1 MSWIKKI
8 FTKFQNDND
17 DEFTG
22 MDQDQPVSK
31 PLKSEK
37 SEKRDIEAKVLYQ
50 YPKGQFRF
58 PLIPDE
64 NPAPEKTKPRKE
76 RQERASQVDEIK
88 PFIKEQG
95 SLRMMNDR
103 QSGSDPLHDPYQ
115 DPVVDARST
124 FRREPNR
131 KPKEA
136 SRPNKTE
143 EPAAKFHYETRK
155 DSGPKFRQPF
165 RPTEIPSPIYAFNRP
180 PSKSKAQTNL
190 EDVEFELTG
199 FERRQA
205 VQVDQT
211 SQTDTNRLPQAPAVE
226 ALPDST
232 KAHNDVLTQE
242 IYIEDDLAETRDF
255 EVSELEEQVEQWDL
269 ESEAID
275 IILNNEPDFSHE
287 EPKIETLTEAGN
299 ELVVKEP
306 AAISYQHDQEKI
318 EVIDSHP
325 EPEEIE
331 VIDSNLEPEEIKVID
346 SHLDL
351 AETIYQDSH
360 VESEAGSQQIHEEQK
375 ETDLVPI
382 PEGSEQT
389 GLQHSPEDSEETDF
403 KQSEEESETGYQQ
416 SEEESETGYQQS
428 VEEPGTTGYQQRV
441 EETETITYQ
450 QSVEEPET
458 TDYHPIAEDVYGQPV
473 NVHSEQN
480 TDAVDPKEVS
490 DAEPSQAAE
499 PKIENKPAEQKR
511 QLPFNVLMLKQ
522 DKRKWEAR
530 NTSKYPSF
538 MTEGRK
544 TGGTEQSESKEI
556 HPDFEGSASA
566 QKNKAGEE
574 ELSSDRL
581 PDVHPV
587 QEKKQSTGEHEMLT
601 VAETQTQPEA
611 LTVSA
616 GAEEDGSK
624 AGVLSGVNPEAGPS
638 VLREEKSQAEP
649 TVANPSSIQVNGQSE
664 REVGGSPEHESTLQ
678 HDVHPAAVYDFPP
691 LDLLSPPVF
700 KAPDPEWLSEQ
711 EHMLN
716 ETLRNFNVGARV
728 VNVTQGPS
736 VTRFEVQPEPGV
748 KVNKITNLS
757 DDIKLSL
764 AAKDIRIEAPIPGKH
779 TIGIEVP
786 NHSSRPVLLS
796 EILQSAGFMDLES
809 PLSVA
814 LGLDIAGNPIV
825 TDLKKMPH
833 GLIAGATGSGKS
845 VCINTMLVSLL
856 YKAHPDEVKLL
867 LIDPKMVELAPY
879 NRIPHL
885 VSPVITDVKAATASL
900 KWAVE
905 EMERRYE
912 LFAHTGVRDI
922 SRFNEIA
929 EKHRRFSEKLPYIV
943 IVIDELADLMMMA
956 PGDVEEAIC
965 RIAQKA
971 RACGI
976 HLIIATQRPSVDV
989 ITGLIK
995 ANVPTRIAFS
1005 VSSQVDSRT
1014 IIDIGGAEKLLG
1026 RGDMLFLE
1034 NGSSKPFRLQGT
1046 FVTDN
1051 EIDDIVAFVREQRDP
1066 QYLFE
1071 QDELLKKAQVTED
1084 EDELFY
1090 EACEFVIDQG
1100 GASTSSVQRRF
1111 KIGYNRA
1118 ARLIEMMEQQGFIS
1132 EGKGSKPR
1140 DVLITAADLEAFQES
1155 SAFN

>member
-8 FTKFQNDND
+8 FTVFQNDDDIND
-17 DEFTG
+17 IE
-22 MDQDQPVSK
+22 QEQPVSK
-31 PLKSEK
+31 PLKKEQN
-37 SEKRDIEAKVLYQ
+37 EKRDIEAKVLYQ

-64 NPAPEKTKPRKE
+64 EAAPEKSKPRKGRPE
-76 RQERASQVDEIK
+76 RISQDGEIK

-95 SLRMMNDR
+95 SLRVKNER
-103 QSGSDPLHDPYQ
+103 QAESDSFHNQ
-115 DPVVDARST
+115 
-124 FRREPNR
+124 RREPAADVRNKVR
-131 KPKEA
+131 RDTAREPIEPYKPK
-136 SRPNKTE
+136 KTVE
-143 EPAAKFHYETRK
+143 SAPKFQYETRK
-155 DSGPKFRQPF
+155 GSGPKFRQPF
-165 RPTEIPSPIYAFNRP
+165 KPTEIPSPIYAFNRP
-180 PSKSKAQTNL
+180 PRKSKSQTDL
-190 EDVEFELTG
+190 EDVEYELAG
-199 FERRQA
+199 FEKNQSSTVEQIKHNEISIMSQA
-205 VQVDQT
+205 MVLKEVPVSTEVHDE
-211 SQTDTNRLPQAPAVE
+211 AV
-226 ALPDST
+226 
-232 KAHNDVLTQE
+232 TQD
-242 IYIEDDLAETRDF
+242 IYIEDDLAETLDF
-255 EVSELEEQVEQWDL
+255 EVTEVDEQVEQSEL
-269 ESEAID
+269 ETEALD
-275 IILNNEPDFSHE
+275 IILNNEPGSEYSRVDSPIDTITE
-287 EPKIETLTEAGN
+287 VELEKVAEKTVLTD
-299 ELVVKEP
+299 
-306 AAISYQHDQEKI
+306 YQHDQEEI
-318 EVIDSHP
+318 EAFGMQN
-325 EPEEIE
+325 EPEEVE
-331 VIDSNLEPEEIKVID
+331 VLEIQNSPEEVEVLEIQN
-346 SHLDL
+346 SLEE
-351 AETIYQDSH
+351 AEVNGYQKREDELN
-360 VESEAGSQQIHEEQK
+360 VQPVDI
-375 ETDLVPI
+375 TL
-382 PEGSEQT
+382 EQT
-389 GLQHSPEDSEETDF
+389 TETEDLN
-403 KQSEEESETGYQQ
+403 EESE
-416 SEEESETGYQQS
+416 
-428 VEEPGTTGYQQRV
+428 
-441 EETETITYQ
+441 
-450 QSVEEPET
+450 PE
-458 TDYHPIAEDVYGQPV
+458 
-473 NVHSEQN
+473 HSP
-480 TDAVDPKEVS
+480 DP
-490 DAEPSQAAE
+490 E
-499 PKIENKPAEQKR
+499 PKIEDKPAEPKR

-522 DKRKWEAR
+522 DKRKWEER

-544 TGGTEQSESKEI
+544 TSERQTHPDVDAPSSDDSDKKNQMMENELSAGGTSSDVLQVQQEQQPAAQQETFIVGE
-556 HPDFEGSASA
+556 SASGTE
-566 QKNKAGEE
+566 N
-574 ELSSDRL
+574 
-581 PDVHPV
+581 
-587 QEKKQSTGEHEMLT
+587 QEKTLSVEVSPVT
-601 VAETQTQPEA
+601 VSSISEVQTQVEPA
-611 LTVSA
+611 VANTSSA
-616 GAEEDGSK
+616 QMNRHFE
-624 AGVLSGVNPEAGPS
+624 
-638 VLREEKSQAEP
+638 REE
-649 TVANPSSIQVNGQSE
+649 IQSND
-664 REVGGSPEHESTLQ
+664 REAAVQPE
-678 HDVHPAAVYDFPP
+678 VHPAAVYDFPP

-922 SRFNEIA
+922 GRFNELA
-929 EKHRRFSEKLPYIV
+929 EKHRRFSDKLPYIV

-1014 IIDIGGAEKLLG
+1014 IIDISGAEKLLG

-1034 NGSSKPFRLQGT
+1034 NGSSKPFRLQGN

-1140 DVLITAADLEAFQES
+1140 DVLITAADLEALQETS
-1155 SAFN
+1155 TFN

>member
-64 NPAPEKTKPRKE
+64 NPAPEKTKPRKG
-76 RQERASQVDEIK
+76 RQERVSQVDEIK

-95 SLRMMNDR
+95 SLKMMNDR
-103 QSGSDPLHDPYQ
+103 QSGSDTLHDPHQ

-199 FERRQA
+199 FERSQA
-205 VQVDQT
+205 GQVDQT

-226 ALPDST
+226 AFPDST
-232 KAHNDVLTQE
+232 KVHNDELTKE

-318 EVIDSHP
+318 EVIDSHQEP
-325 EPEEIE
+325 EEIEVIESHLEPEEIE
-331 VIDSNLEPEEIKVID
+331 VIDSNHEPKEIKVID

-351 AETIYQDSH
+351 AEIVYQDSH
-360 VESEAGSQQIHEEQK
+360 VESEAGSQESHEEPK
-375 ETDLVPI
+375 ETYLVPI
-382 PEGSEQT
+382 PEGAGQT
-389 GLQHSPEDSEETDF
+389 GLQHSPGHSEETGSL
-403 KQSEEESETGYQQ
+403 QSEEESETGYQQ
-416 SEEESETGYQQS
+416 SEEESGTTGYQQS
-428 VEEPGTTGYQQRV
+428 VEEPK
-441 EETETITYQ
+441 
-450 QSVEEPET
+450 T
-458 TDYHPIAEDVYGQPV
+458 TDYHPVAEEVYGQPV
-473 NVHSEQN
+473 HVHSEQI
-480 TDAVDPKEVS
+480 TDTVDPNEES
-490 DAEPSQAAE
+490 DAEPSYAAE

-574 ELSSDRL
+574 ELSTDRL

-587 QEKKQSTGEHEMLT
+587 QEKEQSAGEHEILT

-611 LTVSA
+611 LTV
-616 GAEEDGSK
+616 EEDGSK
-624 AGVLSGVNPEAGPS
+624 AATLSGVNHVVAPS
-638 VLREEKSQAEP
+638 ALTEEKSQAEP
-649 TVANPSSIQVNGQSE
+649 TVENPSSIQVNGQSE

-716 ETLRNFNVGARV
+716 ETLRNFNVGAKV

-1014 IIDIGGAEKLLG
+1014 IIDISGAEKLLG

-1034 NGSSKPFRLQGT
+1034 NGSSKPFRLQGN

-1051 EIDDIVAFVREQRDP
+1051 EIDDIVAFVREQRAP

-1071 QDELLKKAQVTED
+1071 QEELLKKAQVTEE

-1140 DVLITAADLEAFQES
+1140 DVLITAADLEALQETS
-1155 SAFN
+1155 TFN

>member
-1 MSWIKKI
+1 LSWIKKI
-8 FTKFQNDND
+8 FTMFQND
-17 DEFTG
+17 DEFN
-22 MDQDQPVSK
+22 DIEQEQPVSK
-31 PLKSEK
+31 PLKKEQN
-37 SEKRDIEAKVLYQ
+37 EKRDIEAKVLYQ

-64 NPAPEKTKPRKE
+64 EAAPEKSKPRKVRPE
-76 RQERASQVDEIK
+76 KVSQDGEIK

-95 SLRMMNDR
+95 SLRVKYERHDESFHN
-103 QSGSDPLHDPYQ
+103 QSRVPAVDDKSKGRRNAAREAIEPY
-115 DPVVDARST
+115 
-124 FRREPNR
+124 
-131 KPKEA
+131 KPKKAVESA
-136 SRPNKTE
+136 P
-143 EPAAKFHYETRK
+143 KFHYETRK
-155 DSGPKFRQPF
+155 DNGPKFRQPF
-165 RPTEIPSPIYAFNRP
+165 KPTEIPSPIYAFNRP
-180 PSKSKAQTNL
+180 PIKSKTQTDL
-190 EDVEFELTG
+190 EDVEYELAG
-199 FERRQA
+199 FEKGQSSA
-205 VQVDQT
+205 VDQIKNNAININ
-211 SQTDTNRLPQAPAVE
+211 SQSMDSKEVPFTTEGHDEAV
-226 ALPDST
+226 
-232 KAHNDVLTQE
+232 TQDR
-242 IYIEDDLAETRDF
+242 YIEDDLAETQDF
-255 EVSELEEQVEQWDL
+255 EVTEVNEQLEQPELETEALDL
-269 ESEAID
+269 
-275 IILNNEPDFSHE
+275 ILNNDKNLEFVPQNESLVDAELEHE
-287 EPKIETLTEAGN
+287 AEGAEAILIQHSLEEKETSGIQDSQEEA
-299 ELVVKEP
+299 E
-306 AAISYQHDQEKI
+306 AIGYQQK
-318 EVIDSHP
+318 
-325 EPEEIE
+325 PEE
-331 VIDSNLEPEEIKVID
+331 
-346 SHLDL
+346 
-351 AETIYQDSH
+351 AEAIGYQ
-360 VESEAGSQQIHEEQK
+360 QK
-375 ETDLVPI
+375 
-382 PEGSEQT
+382 
-389 GLQHSPEDSEETDF
+389 PEDIEAD
-403 KQSEEESETGYQQ
+403 GYQQ
-416 SEEESETGYQQS
+416 SEAKPNVQPLDVAVEQTTESKGLNEESEPEHNPVSKPQ
-428 VEEPGTTGYQQRV
+428 VE
-441 EETETITYQ
+441 
-450 QSVEEPET
+450 
-458 TDYHPIAEDVYGQPV
+458 D
-473 NVHSEQN
+473 
-480 TDAVDPKEVS
+480 
-490 DAEPSQAAE
+490 
-499 PKIENKPAEQKR
+499 KPAEPKR

-522 DKRKWEAR
+522 DKRKWEER

-544 TGGTEQSESKEI
+544 TSEHQT
-556 HPDFEGSASA
+556 HPDVDAASSDVSGQKNQMLEDEFSAEVLPVQQEKPSVALQETLIVEESVSGEVTQQETISDEVSSAGVPSLSEEQTQAQPAAMKSFAPMNQQSDREEEGSS
-566 QKNKAGEE
+566 QK
-574 ELSSDRL
+574 
-581 PDVHPV
+581 
-587 QEKKQSTGEHEMLT
+587 QEMTL
-601 VAETQTQPEA
+601 QPEI
-611 LTVSA
+611 L
-616 GAEEDGSK
+616 
-624 AGVLSGVNPEAGPS
+624 
-638 VLREEKSQAEP
+638 
-649 TVANPSSIQVNGQSE
+649 
-664 REVGGSPEHESTLQ
+664 
-678 HDVHPAAVYDFPP
+678 PAAVYEFPP

-700 KAPDPEWLSEQ
+700 KAPDPEWISEQ

-922 SRFNEIA
+922 GRFNELA
-929 EKHRRFSEKLPYIV
+929 EKHRRFSDKLPYIV

-1034 NGSSKPFRLQGT
+1034 NGSSKPFRLQGN

-1051 EIDDIVAFVREQRDP
+1051 EIDDIVAFVREQRAP

-1084 EDELFY
+1084 EDELFF

-1132 EGKGSKPR
+1132 EGKGSKQR
-1140 DVLITAADLEAFQES
+1140 DVLITAADLEALQET

>member
-64 NPAPEKTKPRKE
+64 NPAPEKTKPRKG
-76 RQERASQVDEIK
+76 RQERASQIDEIK
-88 PFIKEQG
+88 PFIKEHG
-95 SLRMMNDR
+95 SLRMNER
-103 QSGSDPLHDPYQ
+103 QSESDSFHDPHQ
-115 DPVVDARST
+115 DSVVDARST
-124 FRREPNR
+124 FRREPKR
-131 KPKEA
+131 KPNEA
-136 SRPNKTE
+136 SRPKKPE
-143 EPAAKFHYETRK
+143 EPATKFHYETRK

-180 PSKSKAQTNL
+180 PSKRQTQTNL

-199 FERRQA
+199 FERSQA
-205 VQVDQT
+205 GLVEQS
-211 SQTDTNRLPQAPAVE
+211 SQTDTNRMPQAPAVE
-226 ALPDST
+226 AFPDST
-232 KAHNDVLTQE
+232 KVHNEELTQE
-242 IYIEDDLAETRDF
+242 IYIEDDLAETQDF
-255 EVSELEEQVEQWDL
+255 EVTEIEERVEQWDL

-275 IILNNEPDFSHE
+275 IILDNEPEFSHAD
-287 EPKIETLTEAGN
+287 PQIETLTEAGN

-306 AAISYQHDQEKI
+306 QALRYEPDQEKI
-318 EVIDSHP
+318 ELIDSNQV
-325 EPEEIE
+325 PEEIE
-331 VIDSNLEPEEIKVID
+331 VIDS
-346 SHLDL
+346 HLDL
-351 AETIYQDSH
+351 TETVYQESH
-360 VESEAGSQQIHEEQK
+360 VESAEAGSQQSQEETK
-375 ETDLVPI
+375 ETSLVPI
-382 PEGSEQT
+382 PEVSGQT
-389 GLQHSPEDSEETDF
+389 GLQHSLGDSEETDSL
-403 KQSEEESETGYQQ
+403 QSQ
-416 SEEESETGYQQS
+416 EESETGYQQS
-428 VEEPGTTGYQQRV
+428 VEESETIGYQQI
-441 EETETITYQ
+441 EEESETIGYQ
-450 QSVEEPET
+450 QSEKESETIGYQQSEEESET
-458 TDYHPIAEDVYGQPV
+458 TDYQPKAEDNYGQPV
-473 NVHSEQN
+473 TVHSEQI
-480 TDAVDPKEVS
+480 TETVDTNEES
-490 DAEPSQAAE
+490 DAEPSHDAE
-499 PKIENKPAEQKR
+499 PKIENKPSEHKR

-538 MTEGRK
+538 MTEERK
-544 TGGTEQSESKEI
+544 TGGSEKSESKEI
-556 HPDFEGSASA
+556 HTDFEGSSSA
-566 QKNKAGEE
+566 QKNKAAEE
-574 ELSSDRL
+574 ELSTDRL

-587 QEKKQSTGEHEMLT
+587 QEKEQSAGEHEILT
-601 VAETQTQPEA
+601 VVETQKQQEA
-611 LTVSA
+611 LTIIA
-616 GAEEDGSK
+616 GSEEDGTK
-624 AGVLSGVNPEAGPS
+624 AVTLSGVNLEEAPS
-638 VLREEKSQAEP
+638 TLSEEKSQAEP
-649 TVANPSSIQVNGQSE
+649 AAAYSSSIQVNGQSE
-664 REVGGSPEHESTLQ
+664 RGGIGSPEHESTLQ

-691 LDLLSPPVF
+691 LELLSPPVF

-711 EHMLN
+711 EQMLN
-716 ETLRNFNVGARV
+716 DTLRNFNVGARV

-922 SRFNEIA
+922 GRFNELA

-1014 IIDIGGAEKLLG
+1014 IIDISGAEKLLG

-1046 FVTDN
+1046 YVTDN
-1051 EIDDIVAFVREQRDP
+1051 EIDDIVAFVREQRNP

-1071 QDELLKKAQVTED
+1071 QEELLKKAQVTED

-1118 ARLIEMMEQQGFIS
+1118 ARLIEMMEQHGFIS

-1140 DVLITAADLEAFQES
+1140 DVLITAADLEAFQET

>member
-64 NPAPEKTKPRKE
+64 NPASEKTKPRKG

-95 SLRMMNDR
+95 SLRMTNER
-103 QSGSDPLHDPYQ
+103 QPGSDPFHDPHR

-124 FRREPNR
+124 FKREPN
-131 KPKEA
+131 KKQKEA

-180 PSKSKAQTNL
+180 PSKSQTQTNL

-199 FERRQA
+199 FERSQA
-205 VQVDQT
+205 GLVEQS
-211 SQTDTNRLPQAPAVE
+211 SQTDTNRMPQAPAVE
-226 ALPDST
+226 AFPDST
-232 KAHNDVLTQE
+232 TVHNEEQTQE
-242 IYIEDDLAETRDF
+242 IYIEDDLAETQDF
-255 EVSELEEQVEQWDL
+255 EVPEIEEQAEQWNL

-275 IILNNEPDFSHE
+275 IILDNEPESSHAISQ
-287 EPKIETLTEAGN
+287 IEMLTEAGK
-299 ELVVKEP
+299 EPVVKEP
-306 AAISYQHDQEKI
+306 EAISYQHDQEQI
-318 EVIDSHP
+318 EVIEP
-325 EPEEIE
+325 QLEPEDIDFQQVEEVHEVIVFQQTEEISETVDFQQTEESSETIDFQQKEEVLNGHSSYVQTVENQEIE
-331 VIDSNLEPEEIKVID
+331 VS
-346 SHLDL
+346 
-351 AETIYQDSH
+351 Y
-360 VESEAGSQQIHEEQK
+360 
-375 ETDLVPI
+375 
-382 PEGSEQT
+382 
-389 GLQHSPEDSEETDF
+389 
-403 KQSEEESETGYQQ
+403 
-416 SEEESETGYQQS
+416 
-428 VEEPGTTGYQQRV
+428 EEPQ
-441 EETETITYQ
+441 
-450 QSVEEPET
+450 
-458 TDYHPIAEDVYGQPV
+458 A
-473 NVHSEQN
+473 EQN
-480 TDAVDPKEVS
+480 L
-490 DAEPSQAAE
+490 DAEPVEA
-499 PKIENKPAEQKR
+499 KPAEPKR

-530 NTSKYPSF
+530 NMSKYPSF
-538 MTEGRK
+538 MTEERK
-544 TGGTEQSESKEI
+544 TGASEQSERNKQSDVEEISVIEQDHSSK
-556 HPDFEGSASA
+556 DV
-566 QKNKAGEE
+566 N
-574 ELSSDRL
+574 SSD
-581 PDVHPV
+581 V
-587 QEKKQSTGEHEMLT
+587 QLIQ
-601 VAETQTQPEA
+601 Q
-611 LTVSA
+611 
-616 GAEEDGSK
+616 D
-624 AGVLSGVNPEAGPS
+624 
-638 VLREEKSQAEP
+638 EP
-649 TVANPSSIQVNGQSE
+649 TMASSSAAPAPVKSEQEEHHSFTQVE
-664 REVGGSPEHESTLQ
+664 PLQ
-678 HDVHPAAVYDFPP
+678 TEVHPAAVYDFPP

-922 SRFNEIA
+922 SRFNELA
-929 EKHRRFSEKLPYIV
+929 EKHRRFSDKLPYIV

-1014 IIDIGGAEKLLG
+1014 IIDISGAEKLLG

-1071 QDELLKKAQVTED
+1071 QEELLKKAQVTED

-1140 DVLITAADLEAFQES
+1140 DVLITAADLEALQES

>member
-8 FTKFQNDND
+8 FTMFQNEND
-17 DEFTG
+17 DEFNDI
-22 MDQDQPVSK
+22 DQDQAVSK
-31 PLKSEK
+31 PVKNVHNN
-37 SEKRDIEAKVLYQ
+37 KRDIEAKVLYQ

-58 PLIPDE
+58 PLIPDGE
-64 NPAPEKTKPRKE
+64 QALEKTKPRKE
-76 RQERASQVDEIK
+76 RQERVSQVDEIK
-88 PFIKEQG
+88 PFTKEKG
-95 SLRMMNDR
+95 SLRITNER
-103 QSGSDPLHDPYQ
+103 QSGNDRYLDPQRESFEDNQ
-115 DPVVDARST
+115 ST
-124 FRREPNR
+124 FKQEPVR
-131 KPKEA
+131 KPAESSKPKKPME
-136 SRPNKTE
+136 S
-143 EPAAKFHYETRK
+143 AAKFHYETRK

-165 RPTEIPSPIYAFNRP
+165 KPTEIPSPIYAFNRP
-180 PSKSKAQTNL
+180 PRKSQIQTSL

-199 FERRQA
+199 FDRSKSSLDEQSG
-205 VQVDQT
+205 QIE
-211 SQTDTNRLPQAPAVE
+211 TNNMTPTPAARVYS
-226 ALPDST
+226 DST
-232 KAHNDVLTQE
+232 VVHKKEMTQE
-242 IYIEDDLAETRDF
+242 IYIEDDLAETEDH
-255 EVSELEEQVEQWDL
+255 EAAEIEEQLIQSDL
-269 ESEAID
+269 ETEALD
-275 IILNNEPDFSHE
+275 IILHNEPEFCNQ
-287 EPKIETLTEAGN
+287 EPLNEKMTEPEN

-306 AAISYQHDQEKI
+306 EAIRYQQGPEKTEVMDTQVDREKI
-318 EVIDSHP
+318 EVVESQNDPVAIEVNIAQNDS
-325 EPEEIE
+325 ELVEVIESQNVPEEIE
-331 VIDSNLEPEEIKVID
+331 VIESQIDHEEVEVSESQIEEEETGVIESQIDQEETEVIEIKIDQEEIAATGSQYSEKVSGETDVHQSGSGIPD
-346 SHLDL
+346 YQQKTEEEYVQPGQD
-351 AETIYQDSH
+351 AEAEASN
-360 VESEAGSQQIHEEQK
+360 VESEEVQIH
-375 ETDLVPI
+375 
-382 PEGSEQT
+382 
-389 GLQHSPEDSEETDF
+389 
-403 KQSEEESETGYQQ
+403 
-416 SEEESETGYQQS
+416 
-428 VEEPGTTGYQQRV
+428 
-441 EETETITYQ
+441 
-450 QSVEEPET
+450 
-458 TDYHPIAEDVYGQPV
+458 
-473 NVHSEQN
+473 
-480 TDAVDPKEVS
+480 DADPM
-490 DAEPSQAAE
+490 
-499 PKIENKPAEQKR
+499 IEHKPAEPKR

-544 TGGTEQSESKEI
+544 PGSEQSL
-556 HPDFEGSASA
+556 PAEG
-566 QKNKAGEE
+566 
-574 ELSSDRL
+574 
-581 PDVHPV
+581 
-587 QEKKQSTGEHEMLT
+587 
-601 VAETQTQPEA
+601 ETQSDVEETLLKEEDKSSMGNKSTDIFQQNESATSHPSAAPMNTQ
-611 LTVSA
+611 
-616 GAEEDGSK
+616 AEEK
-624 AGVLSGVNPEAGPS
+624 EN
-638 VLREEKSQAEP
+638 EP
-649 TVANPSSIQVNGQSE
+649 YTRDEP
-664 REVGGSPEHESTLQ
+664 LQ
-678 HDVHPAAVYDFPP
+678 TEVHPAAVYDFPP

-700 KAPDPEWLSEQ
+700 KAPDPEWLMEQ
-711 EHMLN
+711 EQMLN

-786 NHSSRPVLLS
+786 NHTSRPVLLS

-922 SRFNEIA
+922 SRFNELA
-929 EKHRRFSEKLPYIV
+929 EKHRRFSQKLPYIV

-1014 IIDIGGAEKLLG
+1014 IIDISGAEKLLG

-1118 ARLIEMMEQQGFIS
+1118 ARLIEMMEQHGFIS
-1132 EGKGSKPR
+1132 EGKGSRPR
-1140 DVLITAADLEAFQES
+1140 DVLITAADLEAFQET

>member
-8 FTKFQNDND
+8 FTRFQNDD
-17 DEFTG
+17 DFDDSE
-22 MDQDQPVSK
+22 QEQPVAKS
-31 PLKSEK
+31 PKSERAQK
-37 SEKRDIEAKVLYQ
+37 KDIEAKVLYQ

-64 NPAPEKTKPRKE
+64 ELKVERKKE
-76 RQERASQVDEIK
+76 RQVKPMPVEEVK
-88 PFIKEQG
+88 PFITEHG
-95 SLRMMNDR
+95 SLRIKNER
-103 QSGSDPLHDPYQ
+103 QTGSHSASGK
-115 DPVVDARST
+115 RN
-124 FRREPNR
+124 EPIKNLGR
-131 KPKEA
+131 TISPEPEKEIQPK
-136 SRPNKTE
+136 K
-143 EPAAKFHYETRK
+143 AAKPEPKFKFEHRK

-165 RPTEIPSPIYAFNRP
+165 KPTEIPSPIYAYNRP
-180 PSKSKAQTNL
+180 PVKTQPEMNK
-190 EDVEFELTG
+190 EEVEYELTG
-199 FERRQA
+199 FENEVPE
-205 VQVDQT
+205 VQENDRIYNAIAT
-211 SQTDTNRLPQAPAVE
+211 E
-226 ALPDST
+226 ALSEVKKSD
-232 KAHNDVLTQE
+232 ADEVQDF
-242 IYIEDDLAETRDF
+242 YIEDDLAESPET
-255 EVSELEEQVEQWDL
+255 EISELDHEEQFDL
-269 ESEAID
+269 ETEAID
-275 IILNNEPDFSHE
+275 HIL
-287 EPKIETLTEAGN
+287 
-299 ELVVKEP
+299 
-306 AAISYQHDQEKI
+306 
-318 EVIDSHP
+318 
-325 EPEEIE
+325 
-331 VIDSNLEPEEIKVID
+331 NLEPGQDLIIAKEHKTEPKSIESPEMDQEPGIVEAGQYLEELKD
-346 SHLDL
+346 
-351 AETIYQDSH
+351 AEAHEESINSFVTD
-360 VESEAGSQQIHEEQK
+360 SEAVEESMPSLESDSEAAEELEGMVDVRVADDEPSSEHEHHVPQQVK
-375 ETDLVPI
+375 ET
-382 PEGSEQT
+382 
-389 GLQHSPEDSEETDF
+389 EDEYNELNIET
-403 KQSEEESETGYQQ
+403 
-416 SEEESETGYQQS
+416 
-428 VEEPGTTGYQQRV
+428 
-441 EETETITYQ
+441 
-450 QSVEEPET
+450 
-458 TDYHPIAEDVYGQPV
+458 AE
-473 NVHSEQN
+473 
-480 TDAVDPKEVS
+480 
-490 DAEPSQAAE
+490 
-499 PKIENKPAEQKR
+499 KPAEPKR
-511 QLPFNVLMLKQ
+511 QLPFNVIMLKQ
-522 DKRKWEAR
+522 DKRKWEER
-530 NTSKYPSF
+530 KMSKYPSF
-538 MTEGRK
+538 MSEKDRIDEGGQVGAMNK
-544 TGGTEQSESKEI
+544 EANPAQQGNEAFSDQKPSASENLSPAKGMAEEQTAAENTAPSSAQQQAPLGEKVSEPPVHAASATAQPAGTEI
-556 HPDFEGSASA
+556 SASA
-566 QKNKAGEE
+566 TAQPADTVIAASHTSIPHV
-574 ELSSDRL
+574 SSQDAR
-581 PDVHPV
+581 
-587 QEKKQSTGEHEMLT
+587 
-601 VAETQTQPEA
+601 
-611 LTVSA
+611 VS
-616 GAEEDGSK
+616 
-624 AGVLSGVNPEAGPS
+624 VNPA
-638 VLREEKSQAEP
+638 Q
-649 TVANPSSIQVNGQSE
+649 
-664 REVGGSPEHESTLQ
+664 HE
-678 HDVHPAAVYDFPP
+678 VHPAAEYDFPP
-691 LDLLSPPVF
+691 LDLLNPPVF
-700 KAPDPEWLSEQ
+700 KAPDPEWLGEQ

-796 EILQSAGFMDLES
+796 EIIQSGGFLDQDS

-856 YKAHPDEVKLL
+856 YKAHPDDVKLL

-879 NRIPHL
+879 NQIPHL

-922 SRFNEIA
+922 NRFNELAI
-929 EKHRRFSEKLPYIV
+929 KHRRFSEKLPFIV

-1014 IIDIGGAEKLLG
+1014 IIDISGAEKLLG

-1051 EIDDIVAFVREQRDP
+1051 EIDDIVAFVRDQRAP

-1071 QDELLKKAQVTED
+1071 QEELMKKAQVTED

-1132 EGKGSKPR
+1132 EGRGSKPR
-1140 DVLITAADLEAFQES
+1140 DVLITAEDLESLQETS
-1155 SAFN
+1155 TFN

>member
-8 FTKFQNDND
+8 FTMFQND
-17 DEFTG
+17 DEFN
-22 MDQDQPVSK
+22 DIEQDQPVSR
-31 PLKSEK
+31 PLKKEQN
-37 SEKRDIEAKVLYQ
+37 EKRDIEAKVLYQ

-64 NPAPEKTKPRKE
+64 DSVPEKSKQTKGRPE
-76 RQERASQVDEIK
+76 RVIQDGEIK

-95 SLRMMNDR
+95 SLKIKNER
-103 QSGSDPLHDPYQ
+103 QTESDSFHNQ
-115 DPVVDARST
+115 
-124 FRREPNR
+124 RREPAVDSR
-131 KPKEA
+131 SKVRRDTAREPIEPYKPKKAVESA
-136 SRPNKTE
+136 P
-143 EPAAKFHYETRK
+143 KFHYETRK

-165 RPTEIPSPIYAFNRP
+165 KPTEIPSPIYAFNRP
-180 PSKSKAQTNL
+180 PRKSMTQMDL
-190 EDVEFELTG
+190 EDVEYELAG
-199 FERRQA
+199 FEKDQSSAVKQIKHDDINIMSQA
-205 VQVDQT
+205 MD
-211 SQTDTNRLPQAPAVE
+211 LKE
-226 ALPDST
+226 AHVST
-232 KAHNDVLTQE
+232 ESHDETVTQD
-242 IYIEDDLAETRDF
+242 IYIEDDLAETQNL
-255 EVSELEEQVEQWDL
+255 EVTEVDEQVEQSEL
-269 ESEAID
+269 ETEALD
-275 IILNNEPDFSHE
+275 IIFNSEPGPEYSSVDSQ
-287 EPKIETLTEAGN
+287 IETMTEVELEQGAEKT
-299 ELVVKEP
+299 ELVG
-306 AAISYQHDQEKI
+306 YQHDQEETEASGMQSKPEEAEAI
-318 EVIDSHP
+318 SIQNSPEEDEVNGYEQSEDELNVQPVDVAKVQNTKTEESFEAS
-325 EPEEIE
+325 EPE
-331 VIDSNLEPEEIKVID
+331 
-346 SHLDL
+346 
-351 AETIYQDSH
+351 
-360 VESEAGSQQIHEEQK
+360 
-375 ETDLVPI
+375 
-382 PEGSEQT
+382 
-389 GLQHSPEDSEETDF
+389 HSP
-403 KQSEEESETGYQQ
+403 
-416 SEEESETGYQQS
+416 
-428 VEEPGTTGYQQRV
+428 
-441 EETETITYQ
+441 
-450 QSVEEPET
+450 
-458 TDYHPIAEDVYGQPV
+458 
-473 NVHSEQN
+473 
-480 TDAVDPKEVS
+480 DP
-490 DAEPSQAAE
+490 E
-499 PKIENKPAEQKR
+499 PKIEDKPAEPKR

-522 DKRKWEAR
+522 DKRKWEER

-538 MTEGRK
+538 MTEGKK
-544 TGGTEQSESKEI
+544 TSAHQT
-556 HPDFEGSASA
+556 HPDVDAPSSDVSG
-566 QKNKAGEE
+566 QKNQVLED
-574 ELSSDRL
+574 ELSAGSTSSVVL
-581 PDVHPV
+581 PV
-587 QEKKQSTGEHEMLT
+587 QQEQPSAAQQETLI
-601 VAETQTQPEA
+601 VAEKDASVADNQQKTLSVEVSPVTVPSKSEEQT
-611 LTVSA
+611 
-616 GAEEDGSK
+616 
-624 AGVLSGVNPEAGPS
+624 
-638 VLREEKSQAEP
+638 QAEP
-649 TVANPSSIQVNGQSE
+649 AVANSSSAQMNRQFE
-664 REVGGSPEHESTLQ
+664 REEIQSNDREAAIEPE
-678 HDVHPAAVYDFPP
+678 VHPAAVYDFPP
-691 LDLLSPPVF
+691 LELLSPPVF

-748 KVNKITNLS
+748 KVNKVTNLS

-922 SRFNEIA
+922 GRFNELA
-929 EKHRRFSEKLPYIV
+929 EKHRRFSDKLPYIV

-1014 IIDIGGAEKLLG
+1014 IIDISGAEKLLG

-1118 ARLIEMMEQQGFIS
+1118 ARLIEMMEHQGFIS

-1140 DVLITAADLEAFQES
+1140 DVLITAADLEALQETS
-1155 SAFN
+1155 TFN

>member
-1 MSWIKKI
+1 LSWIKRI
-8 FTKFQNDND
+8 FTMFQNDD
-17 DEFTG
+17 DEF
-22 MDQDQPVSK
+22 DDIEREQSVQKPVKQDRSQK
-31 PLKSEK
+31 KDL
-37 SEKRDIEAKVLYQ
+37 EAKVLYQ

-58 PLIPDE
+58 PLIPDG
-64 NPAPEKTKPRKE
+64 NPGNQNPRKE
-76 RQERASQVDEIK
+76 RKERVGPIEEIK
-88 PFIKEQG
+88 PFINEKGSFSFKNDSIPRQDSNQRPRRKSVEDTKDTHRTKRAEKVKE
-95 SLRMMNDR
+95 
-103 QSGSDPLHDPYQ
+103 PLKTG
-115 DPVVDARST
+115 R
-124 FRREPNR
+124 
-131 KPKEA
+131 
-136 SRPNKTE
+136 TE
-143 EPAAKFHYETRK
+143 EAASKFRYEPRK
-155 DSGPKFRQPF
+155 DSKPKFTQPF
-165 RPTEIPSPIYAFNRP
+165 KPTEIPSPIYAFNRP
-180 PSKSKAQTNL
+180 PRKEQNQKSL
-190 EDVEFELTG
+190 EDVEYELTG
-199 FERRQA
+199 FEKEQENKALQPIRNDIDFIQKEAIQPEQPMIMEKQEGILLEQPDQIEKQDEVLLEQPNQIEKQEVVLLEQPDQIEKQEVVLLEQA
-205 VQVDQT
+205 DQIEK
-211 SQTDTNRLPQAPAVE
+211 QEGVLLKQ
-226 ALPDST
+226 PDQIEMQG
-232 KAHNDVLTQE
+232 KLLEQDR
-242 IYIEDDLAETRDF
+242 YIEDDLAEAQDIETPEIEDEIAQFNLETEALDVILSGEVNDHQVSAKGNERAEDVQLPAESVAVDEDTDVLIPRQNEHVSAVDREELEVFAPRVEDVAGKVQEAIELTAPSSENPKERDHQTF
-255 EVSELEEQVEQWDL
+255 TEAKQENVLQANAAEEEISYTETVQPNEEQVIHL
-269 ESEAID
+269 SENSSED
-275 IILNNEPDFSHE
+275 SV
-287 EPKIETLTEAGN
+287 T
-299 ELVVKEP
+299 
-306 AAISYQHDQEKI
+306 DQG
-318 EVIDSHP
+318 
-325 EPEEIE
+325 
-331 VIDSNLEPEEIKVID
+331 L
-346 SHLDL
+346 
-351 AETIYQDSH
+351 
-360 VESEAGSQQIHEEQK
+360 QQEEEQ
-375 ETDLVPI
+375 T
-382 PEGSEQT
+382 
-389 GLQHSPEDSEETDF
+389 
-403 KQSEEESETGYQQ
+403 
-416 SEEESETGYQQS
+416 
-428 VEEPGTTGYQQRV
+428 
-441 EETETITYQ
+441 
-450 QSVEEPET
+450 
-458 TDYHPIAEDVYGQPV
+458 
-473 NVHSEQN
+473 
-480 TDAVDPKEVS
+480 
-490 DAEPSQAAE
+490 AEP
-499 PKIENKPAEQKR
+499 KR

-530 NTSKYPSF
+530 NMSKYPSF
-538 MTEGRK
+538 MTDGRK
-544 TGGTEQSESKEI
+544 ADAQKQPTEDIIEVHAEAQTEGPSIVGTASANSVTQGNHPVERSADAQSFEREVY
-556 HPDFEGSASA
+556 PVEGSADAQSFEREAQPVEESA
-566 QKNKAGEE
+566 DTKSFERDAEPAAQEKVV
-574 ELSSDRL
+574 
-581 PDVHPV
+581 PVPV
-587 QEKKQSTGEHEMLT
+587 QEAQGVQMHTR
-601 VAETQTQPEA
+601 QP
-611 LTVSA
+611 
-616 GAEEDGSK
+616 AEELAPSS
-624 AGVLSGVNPEAGPS
+624 VLEEEKPGRISDGPS
-638 VLREEKSQAEP
+638 E
-649 TVANPSSIQVNGQSE
+649 
-664 REVGGSPEHESTLQ
+664 
-678 HDVHPAAVYDFPP
+678 VHPAAVYDFPP
-691 LDLLSPPVF
+691 LDLLNPPVF
-700 KAPDPEWLSEQ
+700 KAPDPEWLAEQ

-922 SRFNEIA
+922 SRFNELA
-929 EKHRRFSEKLPYIV
+929 EKHRRFSDKLPYIV

-1014 IIDIGGAEKLLG
+1014 IIDISGAEKLLG

-1066 QYLFE
+1066 QYLFQ

-1140 DVLITAADLEAFQES
+1140 DVLITASDLESLQETS
-1155 SAFN
+1155 TFN